1 MNIRIVKTS
10 DAEELVEYINKISG
24 ESNFLTFGEGNSIKL
39 LKRKKVL

>member
-24 ESNFLTFGEGNSIKL
+24 ESNFLTFGEIGRASC
-39 LKRKKVL
+39 RERV